1 MKRTPLKRK
10 TPLRKVNP
18 DRAKKD
24 REYKKVREVYLRE
37 NPVCA
42 RCRGC
47 PAVEIHHICSG
58 GSRAKSLANTE
69 TWLGLCHFCHGYLQS
84 SPIKTQ
90 VRDKLDFVLATINR
104 LRGRAENAITLEELV

>member
-10 TPLRKVNP
+10 SPLRRVSPK
-18 DRAKKD
+18 RAAAN
-24 REYKKVREVYLRE
+24 REYKKIREVYLRE

-69 TWLGLCHFCHGYLQS
+69 TWLGLCHFCHGFLQTS
-84 SPIKTQ
+84 TTKTQ
-90 VRDKLDFVLATINR
+90 VRHKLEMVVMTINR